1 MQSTNA
7 SLVLVMLYVFK
18 KWMLKKFCSG
28 AAVKLVAVKVKL
40 FKLVCLTLVPVRANI
55 SWTRV
60 IGLYVGLCRRLLQL
74 LPSKLESGSFFYLD

>member
-1 MQSTNA
+1 MQSTNS
-7 SLVLVMLYVFK
+7 SLVLVMLYMFK
-18 KWMLKKFCSG
+18 KWMLNKFCSG
-28 AAVKLVAVKVKL
+28 ATVKVKL